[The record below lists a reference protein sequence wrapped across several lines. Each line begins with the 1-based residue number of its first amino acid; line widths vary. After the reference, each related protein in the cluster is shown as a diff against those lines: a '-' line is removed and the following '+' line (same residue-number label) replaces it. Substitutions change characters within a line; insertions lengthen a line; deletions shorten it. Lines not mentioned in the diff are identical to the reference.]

1 MVNESNNRRDL
12 EIDKSVNK
20 LVAIQKKG
28 RAIKLSDQD
37 FRNQYIMASR
47 FEISRLKRLGI
58 IDITEEELDKRVEEK
73 EFQDKNAEMEKSLK
87 ILIDKRKKMTFNDM
101 NDLNQYKM
109 AINLEV
115 TKLRKIGH
123 NDVTTEL
130 LNSMVDTR
138 IRQEKMADE
147 AVNNMAN
154 NPILSTFNKQKG
166 YTMIGILG
174 LITCVAT
181 IGIIMYGYI
190 LFYR

>member
-1 MVNESNNRRDL
+1 MANETNNRRDL
-12 EIDKSVNK
+12 EIGKSVNK
-20 LVAIQKKG
+20 LIAIQKKG

-47 FEISRLKRLGI
+47 FEVSRLKKLGF
-58 IDITEEELDKRVEEK
+58 DITEEELNKRVEEK
-73 EFQDKNAEMEKSLK
+73 EFQEKNSEMEKSIR
-87 ILIDKRKKMTFNDM
+87 ILIAKRKKMTFNDM

-130 LNSMVDTR
+130 LDSMVDTR

-181 IGIIMYGYI
+181 IGIILYGYI

>member
-1 MVNESNNRRDL
+1 MANETNNRRDL

-20 LVAIQKKG
+20 LIAIQKKG

-47 FEISRLKRLGI
+47 FEVSRLKKLGF
-58 IDITEEELDKRVEEK
+58 DITEEELNKRVEEK
-73 EFQDKNAEMEKSLK
+73 EFQEKNSEMEKSIR
-87 ILIDKRKKMTFNDM
+87 ILIAKRKKMTFNDM

-130 LNSMVDTR
+130 LDSMVDTR

-181 IGIIMYGYI
+181 IGIIIYGYI